1 MPESSL
7 ETLDMTGWKQLP
19 ITRQRHGE
27 FTSFC
32 GVYSS

>member
-7 ETLDMTGWKQLP
+7 ETLEQLP

-27 FTSFC
+27 FTSSC
-32 GVYSS
+32 DVYSG